1 MNRRIMKGM
10 LIVTASMV
18 FSVSS
23 ISVSAIEAGKKA
35 ELFAGDYTGGVDIP
49 AGTYI
54 LKYETNESTNG
65 IVWLSSET
73 DDLEEDYPSLLYE
86 HVATGEN
93 KEFFIS
99 LHEGGILH
107 VPFKSTLTAV
117 DYMEN
122 DITELHTGT
131 YVCGKDLPEGKYL
144 VSYESDSSSNGIIW
158 LADVGD
164 NLEED
169 YPSMLYEHISNDETG
184 NFYISMIEGRILYLP
199 VSCNTV
205 TVMESIEFED
215 SPVDLYAGQYLV
227 GDDIPAGIYE
237 ITCLPEEFRNSG
249 LLWISSPTDNLE
261 DDYPSVLYEHV
272 NSEEAFRVTV
282 EEGGKIQLPFH
293 CRFAKTSG
301 GVVFN

>member
-1 MNRRIMKGM
+1 
-10 LIVTASMV
+10 
-18 FSVSS
+18 
-23 ISVSAIEAGKKA
+23 
-35 ELFAGDYTGGVDIP
+35 
-49 AGTYI
+49 
-54 LKYETNESTNG
+54 
-65 IVWLSSET
+65 
-73 DDLEEDYPSLLYE
+73 
-86 HVATGEN
+86 
-93 KEFFIS
+93 
-99 LHEGGILH
+99 
-107 VPFKSTLTAV
+107 
-117 DYMEN
+117 
-122 DITELHTGT
+122 
-131 YVCGKDLPEGKYL
+131 
-144 VSYESDSSSNGIIW
+144 
-158 LADVGD
+158 
-164 NLEED
+164 
-169 YPSMLYEHISNDETG
+169 
-184 NFYISMIEGRILYLP
+184 MIEGRILYLP

-282 EEGGKIQLPFH
+282 EEGGKIQLTFH